1 LDLGRLPLIRK
12 CQPFVEFFNIPQMDC
27 LTFDAPKNENMK
39 TRNLFI
45 VLSMLIGTSAIGQLK
60 TIEFEEYDLKNGLHV
75 ILHEDHSTPIVAVTV
90 MYHVGSKNE
99 NPERTGMAH
108 FFEHLLF
115 EGSENIGRG
124 EFSRYVENAG
134 GVLNA
139 NTTNDRTFYY
149 EVLPS
154 NQLELGMW
162 LESERMLH
170 AKVENE
176 GIETQREV
184 VKEEKRQRMDNQ
196 PYGSLLSET
205 MSRAYTEHPYQWPV
219 IGSMDHLNAAQEAD
233 FIDFYKTFYVPNNA
247 VLSIAGDINIEET
260 KKLIKKYFSGI
271 PRGTQ
276 EIPRPDII
284 EPAKTAEVRD
294 TILGKD
300 QLPMIVQAYNIPA
313 QGTEEYYAV
322 DMLNQVLSGGESS
335 RLNRAVVDEKELAL
349 FAGAFSFGLE
359 DPGVTLAFSLANMG
373 VSPQEVEAAMNEE
386 VERLKTELISDE
398 ELQKLKNQIESNF
411 VTSNASMAGIAESL
425 ANYHMYFGEANLINT
440 EINRYLAVTKEEI
453 MDAAKKYYTENNRVV
468 LYFMYDESLES
479 SN

>member
-1 LDLGRLPLIRK
+1 MDLGRLPLIRK
-12 CQPFVEFFNIPQMDC
+12 CQPFVEFFNIPQMDY
-27 LTFDAPKNENMK
+27 LTFEAPKNENMK

-373 VSPQEVEAAMNEE
+373 VAPEEVEAAMNEE

>member
-1 LDLGRLPLIRK
+1 M
-12 CQPFVEFFNIPQMDC
+12 EFFNIPQMDY
-27 LTFDAPKNENMK
+27 LTFEAPKNENMK

-373 VSPQEVEAAMNEE
+373 VAPEEVEAAMNEE

>member
-1 LDLGRLPLIRK
+1 M
-12 CQPFVEFFNIPQMDC
+12 EFFNTPQKDC
-27 LTFDAPKNENMK
+27 LTFDPPKNETMK
-39 TRNLFI
+39 TRNLFV
-45 VLSMLIGTSAIGQLK
+45 VLSMLLGSSAIAQLK
-60 TIEFEEYDLKNGLHV
+60 TVEFEEYDLKNGLHV

-219 IGSMDHLNAAQEAD
+219 IGSMDHLNAAEEAD

-247 VLSIAGDINIEET
+247 VLSIAGDIDIDET
-260 KKLIKKYFSGI
+260 KKLIKKYFSAI

-373 VSPQEVEAAMNEE
+373 VAPEEVEAAMNAE
-386 VERLKTELISDE
+386 VERLKNEPISDE
-398 ELQKLKNQIESNF
+398 ELQKLKNQIENNF
-411 VTSNASMAGIAESL
+411 VSSNASMAGIAESL
-425 ANYHMYFGEANLINT
+425 ANYHMYFGDANLINT